1 MPTMLGTE
9 KQVREVRSGNR
20 ESCWWRVEHA
30 VGDDGGDG
38 CWFGRYRVLR
48 RSNLVNFHH
57 RE

>member
-1 MPTMLGTE
+1 MLGTE